1 MKNTFSENILTLFP
15 EGRIDGNNADS
26 IEKDIFSV
34 IDGCEGELKKIV
46 FDFSDLSYISS
57 AGLRIFIK
65 IKRRI
70 KDVEVINPTTEVYE
84 ILDITGFT
92 NMLDVKRSMPA
103 LDINGL
109 EVIGGGVRSKV
120 LRLDDERVV
129 KVFDKNCT
137 LEWIEEKKQ
146 HATKLI
152 AAGIPAAISFETVK
166 CGDNYGIIYEMMNA
180 KTVLRAVSEE
190 PDKTEYYGREMG
202 KLLNLLHANEFD
214 SGFENY
220 DDRIERRIDILEKDF
235 SEYYDAQT
243 ISAMR
248 KIRRSIKRR
257 NSLVMGYFHEGN
269 VMLHNGEMLIANFD
283 EVGTGSTA
291 YELVTH
297 YMAHDVIADDPVRTL
312 HMGADPDTL
321 KALRKYAWLEFL
333 YDDEGEL
340 KRLESC
346 AADLSLFMKLMYPA
360 ANKEMGAE
368 CEKDIREL
376 MERDIPLFRQKA
388 DEIVNAASYFN
399 LVK

>member
-26 IEKDIFSV
+26 VEKEIFS
-34 IDGCEGELKKIV
+34 IIEGCGEQPKKIV
-46 FDFSDLSYISS
+46 FDFTDINYISS

-70 KDVEVINPTTEVYE
+70 KDIEVINTTSEVYE

-92 NMLDVKRSMPA
+92 NMLDVKRSMPSVN
-103 LDINGL
+103 IEGL

-120 LRLDDERVV
+120 LKLDDERVV
-129 KVFDKNCT
+129 KVFDKNCS
-137 LEWIEEKKQ
+137 LEWIEKKKQ

-152 AAGIPAAISFETVK
+152 AAGIPAAISFETVR

-180 KTVLRAVSEE
+180 KTVLRAVCEE
-190 PDKTEYYGREMG
+190 PEKTEFYGREMG

-214 SGFENY
+214 NGFENY
-220 DDRIERRIDILEKDF
+220 DDRVERRIDILEKEF
-235 SEYYDAQT
+235 SEFYDAQT

-283 EVGTGSTA
+283 GVGTGSTA

-312 HMGADPDTL
+312 HLGADPDIL
-321 KALRKYAWLEFL
+321 KSLRRYAWLEFL

-340 KRLESC
+340 KRLEGC
-346 AADLSLFMKLMYPA
+346 AVDLALFMRLMYPA
-360 ANKEMGAE
+360 ANKEIGAD

-376 MERDIPLFRQKA
+376 MEKDIPLFKQKA
-388 DEIVNAASYFN
+388 DEIANAASYFN